1 MEDNVINL
9 DSLRHSASHVLAQA
23 VKNLYKDVKLAI
35 GPATDTGFYY
45 DFDTD
50 YRFVPE
56 DLPLIEEE
64 MNKIIKEDYSI
75 TKKVITKKEALETFS
90 KYGEIYKL
98 ELINELDD
106 SEEISIYT
114 QDGFFDL
121 CKGPHID
128 STGLIHNFK
137 LLSIAG
143 AYWRGS
149 EKNKM
154 LQRIY
159 GTAFLSKNDLEEYIA
174 FLLEVQKRD
183 HRKLGKDLKIFIFD
197 EKIGSGLPLWLPNGA
212 ILRNIIEQYEIEEH
226 LKRDYQLLRTPHIG
240 LSELWKISG
249 HLSFYKDSM
258 FSSIEVDNQEYI
270 LKPMNCPF
278 HLRAYQ
284 NELHSYRELPIRYF
298 ELANVYRYEKSG
310 VMHGL
315 LRVRGFTQD
324 DAHIFCSEDQI
335 DEELISTL
343 NFAKSMLKTF
353 GFENYNIYLSFRDK
367 NNFDKYVGIPEKWD
381 IVENKLENIV
391 KSINIPYQID
401 YDEAKFYGP
410 AIDLKIKD
418 ALGRE
423 WQCSTIQVDFNLAD
437 RFDLKY
443 IGNDGKEYRPY
454 MLHRTLLGS
463 LERFIGVLLEHYGG
477 NLPLWLSPEQVRIIP
492 ITENNFD
499 YSIRIKKVLN
509 EINIR
514 TTIDFQNERLNAKIR
529 KAETEKIPYIFVA
542 GKKEEENN
550 TISIRKRHGIDIGT
564 KNIDEMI
571 NILQEDIKEK
581 I

>member
-1 MEDNVINL
+1 MEDSIINL

-64 MNKIIKEDYSI
+64 MNKIIKFDYPI
-75 TKKVITKKEALETFS
+75 TKKIISRKEAIETFL

-98 ELINELDD
+98 ELINELSDA
-106 SEEISIYT
+106 EEISIYT
-114 QDGFFDL
+114 QDEFFDL
-121 CKGPHID
+121 CKGPHIV
-128 STGLIHNFK
+128 STGLIKNFK

-159 GTAFLSKNDLEEYIA
+159 GTAFLSKADLDEYIA

-183 HRKLGKDLKIFIFD
+183 HRKLGKDLKIFVFD

-212 ILRNIIEQYEIEEH
+212 ILRNIIEQYSIEEH

-249 HLSFYKDSM
+249 HLSFYKESM
-258 FSSIEVDNQEYI
+258 FSAIEVDNQEYI

-298 ELANVYRYEKSG
+298 ELASVYRYEKSG

-335 DEELISTL
+335 EAELLDTL

-353 GFENYNIYLSFRDK
+353 GFGNYNIYLSFRGK
-367 NNFDKYVGIPEKWD
+367 NNFDKYVGEPEKWD

-463 LERFIGVLLEHYGG
+463 LERFIGVLLEHYSG

-499 YSIRIKKVLN
+499 YSKSIKKILN
-509 EINIR
+509 DINIR
-514 TTIDFQNERLNAKIR
+514 ATIDLQNERLNSKIR

-542 GKKEEENN
+542 GKKEEENK
-550 TISIRKRHGIDIGT
+550 TISIRKRHGVDIGS

-571 NILQEDIKEK
+571 KILQEDIKEK